1 MNLQTSAES
10 TDRVIDTFSPAAP
23 YAGMLTY
30 YAASANPTPRRPELL
45 GEERADICVVGA
57 GFTGM
62 GAALEL
68 AERGYKVIVVE
79 GERVGWGASGRNGGQ
94 LVNGYSRRM
103 QEVRQHYGAEAEKA
117 FGAMALEGQGII
129 RERVAKYGIECDLR
143 SGNAIM
149 AMSRPQLKLMAERTE
164 EWHRHGHTQMFF
176 AEGAAA
182 REHINSDRYIGGMFD
197 PIGGHMHSLNYVL
210 GEAAA
215 FESLGGRI
223 FENSR
228 VTHVDRGAEPVVHT
242 AKGLVRANK
251 VLVCGNAYLG
261 DAAPDL
267 SGRIL
272 PVSSQVIATEVLGD
286 DLLETL
292 LPTNYCIEDI
302 RYIPDY
308 YRRTADGRLL
318 YGGGTIYGGFDPAS
332 IEGKILPQLHQTF
345 PQLKGVKV
353 DFQWSGNFALTMT
366 RYPQMGRVSDS
377 VYFSQGDSGHGVTT
391 TQMLGRRL
399 AEAIDGQ
406 MTKFDV
412 FASLPYIPFVGGK
425 LFRVPYCVLGAWY
438 YGMRDRLGI

>member
-1 MNLQTSAES
+1 M
-10 TDRVIDTFSPAAP
+10 TDRPIDHFSPAAP
-23 YAGMLTY
+23 YAGLPSY
-30 YAASANPTPRRPELL
+30 YAATANPAPRRAELL
-45 GEERADICVVGA
+45 GEESCDICVVGA

-68 AERGYKVIVVE
+68 AERGYSVIVIE

-103 QEVRQHYGAEAEKA
+103 QEVRKHYGADAEAA
-117 FGAMALEGQGII
+117 FGAMALEGQAII
-129 RERVAKYGIECDLR
+129 RERVAKYGIACDLR
-143 SGNAIM
+143 AGNAIV
-149 AMSRPQLKLMAERTE
+149 AMSKPQLRELAELTE
-164 EWHRHGHTQMFF
+164 VWHRHGHTEMFL
-176 AEGAAA
+176 AEGAEA

-197 PIGGHMHSLNYVL
+197 PKGGHMHSLNYVL

-215 FESLGGRI
+215 FEGLGGRI
-223 FENSR
+223 FEQSR
-228 VTHVDRGAEPVVHT
+228 VTHVDRGAVPVVHT
-242 AKGLVRANK
+242 AKGTVTAKK

-267 SGRIL
+267 SSRIL
-272 PVSSQVIATEVLGD
+272 PVSSQIITTEVLGD
-286 DLLETL
+286 DVLEAL
-292 LPTNYCIEDI
+292 FPTNYCIEDI

-318 YGGGTIYGGFDPAS
+318 YGGGTVYGGTDPAS
-332 IEGKILPQLHQTF
+332 IEGKIVPQMHLTF
-345 PQLKGVKV
+345 PQLKHAKIE
-353 DFQWSGNFALTMT
+353 FQWSGNFALTMT

-425 LFRVPYCVLGAWY
+425 LFRVPYCVIGSWY
-438 YGMRDRLGI
+438 YGLRDKLGI

>member
-1 MNLQTSAES
+1 M
-10 TDRVIDTFSPAAP
+10 TDTIIDRFTPAAP
-23 YAGMLTY
+23 YAGLPTY
-30 YAASANPTPRRPELL
+30 YAATANPTPRRPELL
-45 GEERADICVVGA
+45 GEETCDICVVGA

-62 GAALEL
+62 SAALEL

-94 LVNGYSRRM
+94 LLNGYSRRM
-103 QEVRQHYGAEAEKA
+103 LEVRKHYGAEAEA
-117 FGAMALEGQGII
+117 GFGAMALEGQAII

-143 SGNAIM
+143 AGNAIM
-149 AMSRPQLKLMAERTE
+149 AMSKPQLRELEDRTE
-164 EWHRHGHTQMFF
+164 EWHRHSHPDVFL
-176 AEGAAA
+176 AEGDASRAL
-182 REHINSDRYIGGMFD
+182 INSDRYIGGMFD
-197 PIGGHMHSLNYVL
+197 PKGGHMHSLNYVL

-215 FESLGGRI
+215 FEGLGGRI
-223 FENSR
+223 FESSR
-228 VTHVDRGAEPVVHT
+228 VSHVDRGAAPVVHT
-242 AKGLVRANK
+242 AKGKVRAFK

-292 LPTNYCIEDI
+292 IPSNYCIEDI

-318 YGGGTIYGGFDPAS
+318 YGGGTVYGGTDPAS
-332 IEGKILPQLHQTF
+332 IEGKIVPQMHLTF
-345 PQLKGVKV
+345 PQLKNTKIA
-353 DFQWSGNFALTMT
+353 FQWSGNFALTMT

-406 MTKFDV
+406 LTKFDV

-425 LFRVPYCVLGAWY
+425 LFRVPYCVMGSWY
-438 YGMRDRLGI
+438 YGLRDKLGI